1 MAFIDFQE
9 MPATGPAARLR
20 TVQAKDVATPPTAP
34 EPELRFDQL
43 ERQVL
48 LLARRDGAWSLGGR
62 GGGLDVL
69 LKRLFGA
76 ARPNVLADPR
86 LEALRRFAVTAR
98 VGGVAAVRREAAAF
112 LAGGFT
118 AEQRDAVL
126 DLGWAR

>member
-20 TVQAKDVATPPTAP
+20 PIQAKHVETPPPA
-34 EPELRFDQL
+34 PELRFDQL

-48 LLARRDGAWSLGGR
+48 LLARRDGAWSLGSR

-98 VGGVAAVRREAAAF
+98 VGGIAAVQREAAAF